1 MPTAVAARVLLGLLC
16 FALQVGAVRN
26 MWIDAR
32 VSDGQLLRA
41 RFEDPHGTPALA
53 LTECCGEEFFPGPG
67 IDAHG
72 ALAVSPGLIA
82 VAILDRD
89 ETVVVTT
96 DDATPMPYLVFGNRQ
111 SGDGAEWLGDPRR
124 LDPGSAGVA
133 LTAWDGGRPWRA
145 DAEWLAALGAR
156 CGDATRSVQVRTTAA
171 AAEVRVGSCPP
182 VTIPRRDG
190 APLLMAVLAG
200 PSWATIARDPALRV
214 DRRVNTGTLDP
225 ILLLAIASVA
235 GLDAVG
241 TGALVVVSV
250 GLLVASFVQPLAAWI
265 AFLGIALVVVLVA
278 IVRLA
283 ARVVPA
289 RSRWTRIGVGYLGV
303 ALALVALVLALQRA
317 ARGGFFE
324 RHWNDGGGASGERCQ
339 LVGYSP
345 VANAQLRIEEG
356 VSAMLARCA
365 ACAGGLDVS
374 ARHGGRLDWTSRQV
388 CAPQSAAPARA
399 VVAIGGNN
407 DDMLW
412 ARGLGGLARHLVA
425 AAPFVSSVYAR
436 TARPD
441 YLLATLEAF
450 AGSATRV
457 VDEQA
462 SALRD
467 TTRCAHER
475 GARFVFVHDLFIED
489 LAFGRSPLRRALLDR
504 RRAAVAPD
512 GRERFFV
519 DVLEAFPEMGL
530 FWFNDMRHPS
540 LIGHRKI
547 AERVCDILRSAAPA
561 AADISG
567 TSFP

>member
-1 MPTAVAARVLLGLLC
+1 MAARVLLGLLC
-16 FALQVGAVRN
+16 LALQVGAVRH

-41 RFEDPHGTPALA
+41 RFEDPHGTPELA
-53 LTECCGEEFFPGPG
+53 LTGCCGEEFFPGPG

-82 VAILDRD
+82 VALLDRD

-96 DDATPMPYLVFGNRQ
+96 DDATPMPYLVFGDRR
-111 SGDGAEWLGDPRR
+111 STDGTDWLENPRR
-124 LDPGSAGVA
+124 VEPASTGVGLA
-133 LTAWDGGRPWRA
+133 AWDGGRPWRA
-145 DAEWLAALGAR
+145 DAEWLATLGAR
-156 CGDATRSVQVRTTAA
+156 CGGAARSVQVRTTGAG
-171 AAEVRVGSCPP
+171 AEVRVGTCAP
-182 VTIPRRDG
+182 VTVPRREG
-190 APLLMAVLAG
+190 EPLLMAVLAG
-200 PSWATIARDPALRV
+200 PSWVTIARDPALHV
-214 DRRVNTGTLDP
+214 DRRVSSGTLDP
-225 ILLLAIASVA
+225 VLLFSIASVA
-235 GLDAVG
+235 GLAAIG
-241 TGALVVVSV
+241 PGALVAVSI
-250 GLLVASFVQPLAAWI
+250 GLLIASFVQPLAAWL
-265 AFLGIALVVVLVA
+265 ALVGIALVAVLVA

-283 ARVVPA
+283 VRIVPL
-289 RSRWTRIGVGYLGV
+289 RSRWMRVGVGYLGV
-303 ALALVALVLALQRA
+303 AAALVAAVVGVQRA

-324 RHWNDGGGASGERCQ
+324 RHWTDGGGGTGGRCQ

-356 VSAMLARCA
+356 VSTMLAHCA

-374 ARHGGRLDWTSRQV
+374 ARHGGRLDWTSKQV
-388 CAPQSAAPARA
+388 CTPEASAATRA

-441 YLLATLEAF
+441 YLLATLDAF
-450 AGSATRV
+450 AGSATV
-457 VDEQA
+457 VADAQEA
-462 SALRD
+462 ALRD
-467 TTRCAHER
+467 ATRCAHER

-489 LAFGRSPLRRALLDR
+489 LAFGRSPVRQALLER

-519 DVLEAFPEMGL
+519 DVREAFPEMGL

-547 AERVCDILRSAAPA
+547 AERVCSILGA
-561 AADISG
+561 
-567 TSFP
+567 TFP